1 MSATRAVTG
10 KMDAFSRCH
19 PAICFAYFIGVIV
32 FTAIGRHPA
41 WLVASL
47 LAALL
52 YYFLLRRRQALR
64 QLLSALPLFA
74 LLCVLNPLF
83 VTQGDHVLFVWLG
96 RNFTL
101 EALAYGVVI
110 GGMFVAMI
118 FWFGCYNRV
127 MTSDKF
133 TTLFGGIAPSLSLLL
148 VMVLRLIPELTR
160 RTAQL
165 RAARRCVGKGAERED
180 KLRERLNDGMG
191 ILSALTDRA
200 LESSVV
206 TADSMRA
213 RGYGCAKRASFQ
225 IYRMTARDAV
235 LLVVIL
241 LLWLTALLFGARGA
255 EFYPDLQ
262 ISALNWA
269 FFPYCAYLLLPSA
282 LHIKEAVQWHILR
295 SKL

>member
-1 MSATRAVTG
+1 
-10 KMDAFSRCH
+10 MDAFSRRH
-19 PAICFAYFIGVIV
+19 PAVCFAYFIGVIV

-47 LAALL
+47 LASIL
-52 YYFLLRRRQALR
+52 YYALLRRGQAFR
-64 QLLSALPLFA
+64 QLLTALPLFA

-83 VTQGDHVLFVWLG
+83 VTLGDHVLFVWLG

-101 EALAYGVVI
+101 EALGYGVVI
-110 GGMFVAMI
+110 GGVFVAML

-133 TTLFGGIAPSLSLLL
+133 TALFGGIAPSLSLLL
-148 VMVLRLIPELTR
+148 VMVLRLIPDLTR
-160 RTAQL
+160 RTAQI
-165 RAARRCVGKGAERED
+165 RAARRCIGKGAERED
-180 KLRERLNDGMG
+180 KLRVRLTDGTAV
-191 ILSALTDRA
+191 LSALTDRA

-213 RGYGCAKRASFQ
+213 RGYGCAKRTSFQ
-225 IYRMTARDAV
+225 IYRMSARDGV
-235 LLVVIL
+235 LLAVIL
-241 LLWLTALLFGARGA
+241 LLWLAALLFGARNA
-255 EFYPDLQ
+255 EFYPSLQ
-262 ISALNWA
+262 LSALNWA
-269 FFPYCAYLLLPSA
+269 FLPYCAYLLLPSA

>member
-1 MSATRAVTG
+1 
-10 KMDAFSRCH
+10 MDAFSRRH
-19 PAICFAYFIGVIV
+19 PAVCFAYFIGVIV

-47 LAALL
+47 LASIL
-52 YYFLLRRRQALR
+52 YYALLRRGQAFR
-64 QLLSALPLFA
+64 QLLTALPLFA

-83 VTQGDHVLFVWLG
+83 VTLGDHVLFVWLG

-101 EALAYGVVI
+101 EALGYGVVI
-110 GGMFVAMI
+110 GGVFVAML

-133 TTLFGGIAPSLSLLL
+133 TALFGGIAPSLSLLL
-148 VMVLRLIPELTR
+148 VMVLRLIPDLTR
-160 RTAQL
+160 RTAQI
-165 RAARRCVGKGAERED
+165 RAARRCIGKGAERED
-180 KLRERLNDGMG
+180 KLRVRLTDGTAV
-191 ILSALTDRA
+191 LSALTDRA

-213 RGYGCAKRASFQ
+213 RGYGCAKRTSFQ
-225 IYRMTARDAV
+225 IYRMSARDGV
-235 LLVVIL
+235 LLAVIL
-241 LLWLTALLFGARGA
+241 LLWLAALLFGARDA
-255 EFYPDLQ
+255 EFYPSLQ
-262 ISALNWA
+262 LSALNWA
-269 FFPYCAYLLLPSA
+269 FLPYCAYLLLPSA